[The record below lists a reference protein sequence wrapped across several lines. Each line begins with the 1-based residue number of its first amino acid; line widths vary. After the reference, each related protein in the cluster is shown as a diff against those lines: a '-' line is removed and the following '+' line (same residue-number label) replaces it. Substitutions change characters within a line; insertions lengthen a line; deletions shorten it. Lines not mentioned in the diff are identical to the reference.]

1 VELAMLVRAALFAM
15 AVLPFQGYRLNEFT
29 CFFGGSVP

>member
-1 VELAMLVRAALFAM
+1 MLVRVAFFAM

-29 CFFGGSVP
+29 PFLLEVRFHEMK